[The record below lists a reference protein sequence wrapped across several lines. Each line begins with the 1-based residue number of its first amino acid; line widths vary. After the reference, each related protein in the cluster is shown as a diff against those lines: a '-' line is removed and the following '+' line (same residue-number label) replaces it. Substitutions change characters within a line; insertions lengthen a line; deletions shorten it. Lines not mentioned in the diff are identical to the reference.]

1 MGYLCSGVRD
11 VGAAASVTG
20 VEEWAPVGE
29 GDCPPLEP
37 LACPVRVCLRGECY
51 TGLFLSMHTKHSPVL
66 FTYAGVFNLPTIPTV
81 ADVGGGVNGCVVCV
95 GAGGSGG

>member
-1 MGYLCSGVRD
+1 MGYLCSGVRG

-20 VEEWAPVGE
+20 E
-29 GDCPPLEP
+29 GGCPPLEP

-81 ADVGGGVNGCVVCV
+81 ADVGGGVNGRVVCV
-95 GAGGSGG
+95 GAGSSGG